1 MKSKSHFFEHDM
13 AAHRFQHLI
22 LLSQHSKVQIIQT
35 QQFYEKEK
43 GKKKTFTASIFFHIL
58 FPVSEMT

>member
-1 MKSKSHFFEHDM
+1 MRSKPIFLEHNM
-13 AAHRFQHLI
+13 AAHSFQHLI

-43 GKKKTFTASIFFHIL
+43 NIYSKYFFHIL